1 MIQPPT
7 VPKCRTAG
15 DWQPATITSMEPQ
28 GRWCGL
34 DVFRESGVVTFLPDN
49 TCDGIPENDNDN
61 DDEDTQQNLSLQH
74 RKTASLAQRAGQ
86 RPNAALVLG
95 VLSGL
100 AAVGM
105 ASPYNRDNDPWI
117 SVADAETLGKIGQD
131 PDYPLN
137 GTYRQTVA
145 YIDGGQLRQSI
156 GNDTHPFTGSLRG
169 EKGTIGNLSNCL
181 VKTLAGEGRVDN
193 LRFTD
198 ANIRSKGPTAVVAC
212 KISDQATVSNIC
224 VDNARV
230 VALGKDAHA
239 GIAGGDVRG
248 GTVANTT
255 AVNCAVVA
263 SSSSSIF
270 NNIAKAGI
278 GAGRLIGGKV
288 ANTTAVNCT
297 VAASTSQFGDVG
309 AGIGAGYLGDNDY
322 VGDNIVANTTAVN
335 CTVTASGGGDPVAG
349 IGAGYLLRKGI
360 VGNTTA
366 VNCKVVTPY
375 GGSAAIGVGRIR
387 GGTLTNT
394 TAVNCKVS
402 TSYGGAGIGAGWL
415 EHYTSTVTNTT
426 AVNCQV
432 ENAGASE
439 SEFVGIGSAGI
450 GAGYA
455 RNFGTVADTTA
466 VNCQVVTSGMNGG
479 AGIGVGRASF
489 GGAVADTSA
498 MNCTVKASGKRGM
511 AGIGAGMVNDLAP
524 TVADTIAVNCNVLS
538 SGHGGSAGIGAG
550 RVRRST
556 VSETIAD
563 TTALNCTVLT
573 LGDESTAGIGAGD
586 VDSGG
591 AIVSTTAIN
600 CKVDSLGEYSKAA
613 VRGGRNPDICNVGI
627 NGHWLNN
634 TDHGCRSRVDNLC
647 AGIDHRLVTRDCQPG
662 DDDFME
668 LIRNNTRQL
677 GLCPVT
683 PTIIP
688 SAPGKSGPAAS
699 GLDNIAIV
707 GIALGGVLFLLIGV
721 GVCIYRYCCHKAS
734 SRAAGNHY
742 EPLLARGRAD
752 SLSEDGSDDDLQQPL
767 FNSVDIVLG
776 SDNEWMPLIP
786 RT

>member
-1 MIQPPT
+1 MKQLPT
-7 VPKCRTAG
+7 VPGGGGGSAS
-15 DWQPATITSMEPQ
+15 DWRPATITSAESQ
-28 GRWCGL
+28 GRWGGL
-34 DVFRESGVVTFLPDN
+34 DVFREPEVEPLLPDN
-49 TCDGIPENDNDN
+49 TQDGTPANDN
-61 DDEDTQQNLSLQH
+61 DEDTQQNLSLQH
-74 RKTASLAQRAGQ
+74 RKTASLSQRAGQ
-86 RPNAALVLG
+86 RPNAAVVLG

-105 ASPYNRDNDPWI
+105 AVPANRNSDPWI
-117 SVADAETLGKIGQD
+117 AVADAETLGKIGQD

-137 GTYRQTVA
+137 GNYRQTVA
-145 YIDGGQLRQSI
+145 YIDGGQLHQSI
-156 GNDTHPFTGSLRG
+156 GNDTHPFTGILRG

-255 AVNCAVVA
+255 AVNCTVVA

-288 ANTTAVNCT
+288 VNTTAVNCA

-322 VGDNIVANTTAVN
+322 LGDNNIVANTTAVN
-335 CTVTASGGGDPVAG
+335 CTVTASGGGDAVAG
-349 IGAGYLLRKGI
+349 IGAGYLLNKGI

-366 VNCKVVTPY
+366 VNCTVVTPHS
-375 GGSAAIGVGRIR
+375 GSAAIGVGRIR
-387 GGTLTNT
+387 GGTLANT

-402 TSYGGAGIGAGWL
+402 TSDGSAGIGAGWL
-415 EHYTSTVTNTT
+415 KHYTSTVTNTT

-432 ENAGASE
+432 ENAGARE
-439 SEFVGIGSAGI
+439 LEFFGRGSAGI

-455 RNFGTVADTTA
+455 LTFGTVADTTA
-466 VNCQVVTSGMNGG
+466 VDCQVVTSDLNGG

-511 AGIGAGMVNDLAP
+511 AGIGAGMVNYGTA
-524 TVADTIAVNCNVLS
+524 TVANTTAVNCNVLS

-647 AGIDHRLVTRDCQPG
+647 AGIDHRLVTPDCRPDG
-662 DDDFME
+662 DFAE
-668 LIRNNTRQL
+668 LVRNNARQF
-677 GLCPVT
+677 GVCPAT
-683 PTIIP
+683 ATIIP
-688 SAPGKSGPAAS
+688 PTSRRIATAAS
-699 GLDNIAIV
+699 GLHNAAIA

-721 GVCIYRYCCHKAS
+721 GLCIYRYCCHRAS
-734 SRAAGNHY
+734 SRVADNHSVGQSQGGSDP
-742 EPLLARGRAD
+742 EG
-752 SLSEDGSDDDLQQPL
+752 GSDDLELHRRSLADPAE
-767 FNSVDIVLG
+767 G
-776 SDNEWMPLIP
+776 DNHKVPLISTT
-786 RT
+786 RL